1 MDCFAVSIASGIILK
16 RVQLRPMLI
25 MALAFGFFQALMPL
39 LGWIGASFF
48 SHLIESIDH
57 WIAFGI
63 LAFLGGRMIME
74 SFKDEDCKHEYD
86 PTSLKVVL
94 ALAVATSIDA
104 LAVGVSFAFLGI
116 KQFSAI
122 LSPIGII
129 GFVSFALSMVGL
141 MFGIQADD
149 ATLARLDP
157 AAAARLQPRDAQ
169 RIQRALE
176 IVRLTGR
183 PLAESYA
190 RRSATPDT
198 HRYLPLALM
207 PSDRSVLHA
216 RIERRFDTMLLAGFV
231 DEVAAL
237 RDKYHLTPEMPS
249 MRCVGYRQALEYL
262 DGHVSLGTFREK
274 GIFATRQLAKRQITW
289 QRNFRDNWAELIEV
303 DSLAPD
309 AEARVRA
316 RVETGLG

>member
-1 MDCFAVSIASGIILK
+1 MTGLEIWLLAIGLAMDCFAVSIASGIILK
-16 RVQLRPMLI
+16 RIQWRPMLV
-25 MALAFGFFQALMPL
+25 MALAFGLFQALMPFI
-39 LGWIGASFF
+39 GWMFAKTF

-141 MFGIQADD
+141 MFGI
-149 ATLARLDP
+149 RFGCG
-157 AAAARLQPRDAQ
+157 
-169 RIQRALE
+169 I
-176 IVRLTGR
+176 
-183 PLAESYA
+183 A
-190 RRSATPDT
+190 RR
-198 HRYLPLALM
+198 
-207 PSDRSVLHA
+207 
-216 RIERRFDTMLLAGFV
+216 
-231 DEVAAL
+231 L
-237 RDKYHLTPEMPS
+237 R
-249 MRCVGYRQALEYL
+249 
-262 DGHVSLGTFREK
+262 
-274 GIFATRQLAKRQITW
+274 
-289 QRNFRDNWAELIEV
+289 AELWGGIILV
-303 DSLAPD
+303 IIGTKIL
-309 AEARVRA
+309 
-316 RVETGLG
+316 VEHLFF